1 VVVRFTDRPTVI
13 SGTLVDQANRAAS
26 PYPIVVF
33 STNRA
38 DWRAGSRRV
47 VVARPST
54 DGSFRVVGLPP
65 GAYYVCAVLAVDAAD
80 LEDPAFFDQL
90 VPGALTV
97 TLSEGQALVQSLRV
111 GGTP

>member
-1 VVVRFTDRPTVI
+1 
-13 SGTLVDQANRAAS
+13 
-26 PYPIVVF
+26 
-33 STNRA
+33 
-38 DWRAGSRRV
+38 
-47 VVARPST
+47 
-54 DGSFRVVGLPP
+54 VGLPP

-111 GGTP
+111 GGRP